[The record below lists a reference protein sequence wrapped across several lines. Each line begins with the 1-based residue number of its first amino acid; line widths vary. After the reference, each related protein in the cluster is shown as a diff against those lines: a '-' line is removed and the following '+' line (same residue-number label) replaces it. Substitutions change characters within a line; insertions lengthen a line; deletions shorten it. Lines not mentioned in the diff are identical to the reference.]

1 MLVARFLR
9 PRLSV
14 TPESH
19 RPVVVT
25 GAKVDFV
32 LRDRSVS
39 ITDGDGNGEDSS
51 GVGGPDSSEE
61 GAMTVWEGMTAR
73 GNVADSTDGRSMGAA
88 SVNSFMRSNS
98 TLDFIRR
105 SSTASTSVWSS
116 KATPCFFLKLP
127 VKLWRAVPVELARDE
142 RVLVAGVA
150 GVMGLA
156 DVGEAGTSLKLARR
170 GSFSILGL
178 NMRGNE
184 RRFSSELEAG
194 DGERG
199 QSRADME
206 TVRTLGERKMA
217 FEPRTGV
224 EDWLGGSAVNSR
236 VATQTPEMRIKCRR
250 ASSVS
255 MGSFAVRLSMKVSTS
270 ICGDSI
276 VGDWV

>member
-1 MLVARFLR
+1 M
-9 PRLSV
+9 
-14 TPESH
+14 
-19 RPVVVT
+19 T

-39 ITDGDGNGEDSS
+39 TTDGDGNGEDSS

-61 GAMTVWEGMTAR
+61 GAITILDGITAR
-73 GNVADSTDGRSMGAA
+73 GNLVDSTDGRSMGAA
-88 SVNSFMRSNS
+88 NVSSFMRSNS
-98 TLDFIRR
+98 TLGFIRR
-105 SSTASTSVWSS
+105 SSTSVWSS

-127 VKLWRAVPVELARDE
+127 VKLWRAVPVELARDG
-142 RVLVAGVA
+142 RVFVSGTA

-156 DVGEAGTSLKLARR
+156 DVGEAGISLKLARR

-178 NMRGNE
+178 NIRGNE
-184 RRFSSELEAG
+184 RRFSSEVEIG

-199 QSRADME
+199 HSRADME

-224 EDWLGGSAVNSR
+224 DDWLGGSAVNSR

-250 ASSVS
+250 ASSVT
-255 MGSFAVRLSMKVSTS
+255 MGSFAVRLSIKVSTS
-270 ICGDSI
+270 IYEDSV
-276 VGDWV
+276 VGD